1 MPSTQ
6 ASRSWLRNKVPFR
19 GMWLK
24 GLLVARSQEVSREKR
39 LRGGMR
45 CHTRELYNVQSW
57 VDKYRTGSGRD
68 RVMGSTQT
76 YERHKSVAKPNP
88 AECSTRS
95 LPPPHAG
102 CPRGDPGPLPVL
114 HLSTQ
119 RRTLTASGYEG
130 LRAMLYILF
139 VAKSSVDGFAF
150 ADRIANSEGQAQN
163 IQTKE
168 MARHTWEPRRES

>member
-114 HLSTQ
+114 YLSTH
-119 RRTLTASGYEG
+119 RKTFPSLPV
-130 LRAMLYILF
+130 M
-139 VAKSSVDGFAF
+139 KGFAPCCTYF
-150 ADRIANSEGQAQN
+150 LWQSPPLTVLLSPIE
-163 IQTKE
+163 
-168 MARHTWEPRRES
+168 